1 MPDIPTTPQL
11 SDLETDRR
19 LLHRLASHTR
29 DEDPQVHVFAV
40 LKFIAID
47 LVAFASPLANDGGA
61 SNGN

>member
-1 MPDIPTTPQL
+1 MPEIPLTAQL
-11 SDLETDRR
+11 SALESDRR

-47 LVAFASPLANDGGA
+47 LVAFASPSAIDGGA
-61 SNGN
+61 SNGK